1 MKLLTQIIL
10 AVAVWIYVNPASAQT
25 TIIFDDF
32 ESYTAGNLLA
42 ANSDLWT
49 TWSGGVDGED
59 APVSNAYAYS
69 GSNSV
74 RIQGT
79 VGPTDL
85 ILPFPSDYT
94 SGAFEFSF
102 KMYIVG
108 GNGGYFNIQQSSTPG
123 AGWMFEAYFDSNGG
137 GYIYA
142 AGNTPVIS
150 YNPDSWNDLKLAV
163 DLTSDYAEFYMNDVF
178 VYSWQW
184 SLGSSGYP
192 TVAQIGGVDFFAYT
206 PDGSN
211 CDYYID
217 DVQLLQ
223 SVTPTI
229 TVDELVES
237 ACVTSIVEVPFTTAF
252 DFNLGNIFTA
262 QLINEN
268 GDFSSPI
275 DIGSVE
281 AITSGVISA
290 IIPDGIPTSNN
301 YKIRVVSSDPDT
313 IGSFRSIIIHDSTLY
328 YADADGDGYGDINS
342 SVVDC
347 NQPSGYVSNADDCND
362 SDWSINP
369 GAYDY
374 DGNGIDNNCDGCID
388 GNGQTMWP
396 DADGDGYGDAS
407 ASSLTICDGNTQG
420 YSWNNL
426 DCNDADPNIYPYISD
441 WDTDGIDNNCDG
453 CVDGY
458 QYWLYPDEDGDGW
471 GVNSGDPIL
480 GCYGP
485 SGSSVPGYS
494 PNTGDCDDSNPSINP
509 GAYDYNDGNGI
520 DNNCDGCIDGY
531 VSNVFVD
538 ADSDGYG
545 AGNQVQICGNIAGY
559 SYYNGDCNDAD
570 ASIYPGANELTNG
583 IDDNCDGQA
592 DEIQVCTPSIQWDQ
606 SLGGT
611 SYDEAKSIAESG
623 DGGYVV
629 AGYSYSY
636 DGDVTCQGYWGWVT
650 KVDKDG
656 NIVWQTCVSGYSYS
670 IALTSDNGFIVAG
683 EYNGNFSLAKIDAD
697 GNLLWQQQY
706 GGSNYDVGRAVS
718 ATDDGGCVAAGY
730 IYSNDGDVSGFH
742 GAADIWVIKVNNS
755 GDLVWQKC
763 LGGSG
768 DEYALSVSRTLNGGF
783 LVTGYTTSG
792 DGDVADF
799 NGYYD
804 GWILELDDSSGELLW
819 EDAIGTSGYE
829 SLDAGIQTSDG
840 GYALIGYVGNGNFSK
855 LDNDRNFQ
863 WTIWLPN
870 GANEVVQA
878 ADGGYA
884 VSGTGWYVPHS
895 SQDAWAAKLKSTGE
909 LQWSK
914 YFGGTDFD
922 YADDILQ
929 ADDGGYI
936 VAGINNSND
945 GDVSDGIGNG
955 DYWLVKLSEDP
966 PSGLQTY
973 YADADGDGYG
983 NSTDSISDI
992 SCIAPPGYSY
1002 YNTDCND
1009 AESSI
1014 HPNAFEDCL
1023 NGIDDDCNGVIDD
1036 GTGDTPFYADVDGDG
1051 FGNVNAV
1058 VYDCSPPDGYVS
1070 NKDDCND
1077 GNAAVHPGADEVC
1090 NGIDDNC
1097 NNEVDEGYT
1106 LYTFFADADGDT
1118 YGNHSVYIVSC
1129 YNVAPDGYVTDDSD
1143 CDDENAAVNPGAT
1156 EIQNGIDDDCDGAV
1170 DEGFCSVPTG
1180 LFNDA
1185 ITTTSAHL
1193 HWTEPLNAKR
1203 YKIQYMPADGSTPP
1217 VNLTV
1222 LAPASYVNITGLSTF
1237 TLYKWRMKTR
1247 CNDGSSSVWTETV
1260 GFKTAPFKE
1269 GALEK
1274 SPAFDVKLYPNPT
1287 SGWVNV
1293 EVNAVTEQSVVIKF
1307 YDIVGKEVYS
1317 EEVGLQSGIFSRQ
1330 IDLSFLSSGT
1340 YFLKVIHDGS
1350 NEVRKLVMEK

>member
-10 AVAVWIYVNPASAQT
+10 AVAVWIYVNSASAQT

-262 QLINEN
+262 QLSNEN

-388 GNGQTMWP
+388 GYGQYMWPDADSDGWGDASASSVLICDGNTQGYAWNNQDCNDSDPNIHPYVWDDPSNGIDDNCDGCIDGYAYWLYP
-396 DADGDGYGDAS
+396 DADGDGYGANVPY
-407 ASSLTICDGNTQG
+407 TIFC
-420 YSWNNL
+420 SW
-426 DCNDADPNIYPYISD
+426 P
-441 WDTDGIDNNCDG
+441 
-453 CVDGY
+453 
-458 QYWLYPDEDGDGW
+458 Q
-471 GVNSGDPIL
+471 
-480 GCYGP
+480 
-485 SGSSVPGYS
+485 PGYVF
-494 PNTGDCDDSNPSINP
+494 
-509 GAYDYNDGNGI
+509 
-520 DNNCDGCIDGY
+520 DN
-531 VSNVFVD
+531 S
-538 ADSDGYG
+538 
-545 AGNQVQICGNIAGY
+545 
-559 SYYNGDCNDAD
+559 DCNDAD
-570 ASIYPGANELTNG
+570 AAIYPGANETSNG

-592 DEIQVCTPSIQWDQ
+592 DEIKMCSPFIQWDK
-606 SLGGT
+606 SYGGT
-611 SYDEAKSIAESG
+611 SMDDATSFVQVSN
-623 DGGYVV
+623 GYVIS
-629 AGYSYSY
+629 GYSYSN
-636 DGDVTCQGYWGWVT
+636 DGDVTCQGYWGWVI
-650 KVDKDG
+650 KVDQSG
-656 NIVWQTCVSGYSYS
+656 NIAWQTCLSGNPYS
-670 IALTSDNGFIVAG
+670 IVQSSDGGFVVGGIINSD
-683 EYNGNFSLAKIDAD
+683 YLLAKIDEN
-697 GNLLWQQQY
+697 GNLLWQKQF
-706 GGSNYDVGRAVS
+706 GGSNYEQFTSVCS
-718 ATDDGGCVAAGY
+718 AEDGGAVAAGY
-730 IYSNDGDVSGFH
+730 TYSDDGDVSGFH
-742 GAADIWVIKVNNS
+742 GAADIWVIKVSSN
-755 GDLVWQKC
+755 GDLLWQKC
-763 LGGSG
+763 LGGSNYDVG
-768 DEYALSVSRTLNGGF
+768 YSVVRTIDGGY
-783 LVTGYTTSG
+783 LVAGYTASG
-792 DGDVADF
+792 DGDVSDF

-804 GWILELDDSSGELLW
+804 GWILELDDANGTLVW
-819 EDAIGTSGYE
+819 EDAIGTSNYE
-829 SLDAGIQTSDG
+829 YFNWGIQTNDG
-840 GYALIGYVGNGNFSK
+840 GYALTGYVGNGNFLK
-855 LDNDRNFQ
+855 LDAARNNS
-863 WTIWLPN
+863 WTQWLPT
-870 GANEVVQA
+870 
-878 ADGGYA
+878 GYA
-884 VSGTGWYVPHS
+884 GAVIQTSDDGFAITGFTYSIVHNS
-895 SQDAWAAKLKSTGE
+895 NDAWVAKCTSTGE

-914 YFGGTDFD
+914 TLGGTGND
-922 YADDILQ
+922 YAVGVVQTSDS
-929 ADDGGYI
+929 GYI
-936 VAGINNSND
+936 IVGSASSMD
-945 GDVSDGIGNG
+945 GDVSGNHG
-955 DYWLVKLSEDP
+955 SDDYWIVKLSEDP

-983 NSTDSISDI
+983 SSTDSITDI

-1009 AESSI
+1009 ANASV

-1106 LYTFFADADGDT
+1106 LYTFFADGDGDS
-1118 YGNHSVYIVSC
+1118 YGNHSASIVSC
-1129 YNVAPDGYVTDDSD
+1129 DNVAPDGYVTDDSD

-1185 ITTTSAHL
+1185 VTTTSAHL

-1247 CNDGSSSVWTETV
+1247 CNDGSSSVWSETV

-1317 EEVGLQSGIFSRQ
+1317 EEDGLQSGIFSRQ